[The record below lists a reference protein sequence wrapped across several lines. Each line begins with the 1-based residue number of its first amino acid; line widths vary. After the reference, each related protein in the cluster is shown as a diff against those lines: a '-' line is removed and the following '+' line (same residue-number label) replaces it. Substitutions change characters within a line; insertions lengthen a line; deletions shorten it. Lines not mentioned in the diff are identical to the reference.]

1 MKNKKNSIKKITND
15 NNNIPTVKGQ
25 GCKDDCVLWSGKT
38 TTASG
43 CNILFTPKYNLF
55 M

>member
-15 NNNIPTVKGQ
+15 NNNVPTVKGQ

-38 TTASG
+38 DG
-43 CNILFTPKYNLF
+43 VNFFL
-55 M
+55 